1 MARFLHRD
9 RQKTI
14 KKTRYTMKQIYYV
27 IQTLL
32 RGKGSVLFKIV
43 SLGLG
48 LAMSI
53 LLFAR
58 VAYEQSYDTCFRD
71 YDRLYQVWSQFIMN
85 GEKNEAQNMNMGPL
99 AGAILE
105 NFPKEVE
112 SATCTNR
119 YLASR
124 LLYYGNTRFN
134 ESKLCADSLFFQT
147 MGIEVLSGNPVQD
160 LQQPNVIYL
169 SKSLAQRMFG
179 GEDPIGKVISYNHE
193 RDLTVR
199 GTYADL
205 PDNTTVNA
213 EAVISL
219 PPAWAAQQMNYSWD
233 GGDSYFQYVRLRQ
246 DVDVEALNARMEK
259 MAEKY
264 LPARDSW
271 SYTAYIQPLRD
282 TFRQQDDVRRMFTIM
297 LTLGLSILFITALNY
312 ALISISSLSRRA
324 KMVGVH
330 KCSGASGG
338 GIFGMFMLETLMVV
352 VLALVVMFL
361 LLWGFRDFVE
371 DTAATKLTNLFA
383 GSRLWVPA
391 ATIAL
396 LLLVGGVLPGRLFAR
411 IPVTQVFRRYT
422 EGKKGWKRPLL
433 FVQFAGV
440 AFICGLMCMVMMQYH
455 FVMSKDMGFSTERI
469 VGTSLPFKTAKECD
483 NAYNFFRSLPYVED
497 LSSAYG
503 NPLEGYSGCFIT
515 GENGES
521 LFSARFDACMSNY
534 YDLMGMKLKEG
545 RLPRDNS
552 EVVVNETFVNLMKW
566 GNDAVGRTVHTMG
579 ETSTVTG
586 VLKDFQI
593 NGFYAG
599 PMPYISFPT
608 KQFNNDLHFLLKEP
622 FAENMQRLTKDA
634 AEAFPDKNIDFTSME
649 EGMNRMYNPV
659 RVFRNATV
667 VAGVVM
673 FFIMLMGLLGY
684 TADEVQRRSKEI
696 AIRKVNGAEASSILS
711 LLGRDVLWV
720 AGPAVLVGVAASW
733 YVNSLWM
740 EMFSAQ
746 ASMSA
751 VAYVLIGLIVLA
763 VIMACV
769 LWKSWRIANENPV
782 LSIKSE

>member
-1 MARFLHRD
+1 M
-9 RQKTI
+9 RQI
-14 KKTRYTMKQIYYV
+14 HYV
-27 IQTLL
+27 VQTLL
-32 RGKGSVLFKIV
+32 RGRGSIPFKVI

-71 YDRLYQVWSQFIMN
+71 YDRLYQVWSMFILDN
-85 GEKNEAQNMNMGPL
+85 EKNEPQTMNMGPL

-105 NFPKEVE
+105 SFPKEVE
-112 SATCTNR
+112 GATCTCR
-119 YLASR
+119 YLASWP
-124 LLYYGNTRFN
+124 LYYGDHRFD
-134 ESKLCADSLFFQT
+134 ERKLCADSLFFQT

-169 SKSLAQRMFG
+169 SQSLAERMFG
-179 GEDPIGKVISYNHE
+179 GEEPVGKVISYNHE

-199 GTYADL
+199 GTFADL
-205 PDNTTVNA
+205 PDNTTVGA
-213 EAVISL
+213 DAVISL
-219 PPAWAAQQMNYSWD
+219 PPAWAATQANYSWE
-233 GGDSYFQYVRLRQ
+233 GGDSYYQYVRLRPG
-246 DVDVEALNARMEK
+246 VDVEALNARMEK

-271 SYTAYIQPLRD
+271 SYSAWVQPLRD

-330 KCSGASGG
+330 KCSGASGE
-338 GIFGMFMLETLMVV
+338 GIFGMFMLETLVV
-352 VLALVVMFL
+352 VALALGVMFL

-371 DTAATKLTNLFA
+371 DTAATKLTNLFE

-391 ATIAL
+391 ATAGV

-469 VGTSLPFKTAKECD
+469 AGTYLPFKTARECD

-497 LSSAYG
+497 LSAAYG
-503 NPLEGYSGCFIT
+503 NPLEGYSGCFI
-515 GENGES
+515 NGEDGNT
-521 LFSARFDACMSNY
+521 LFSARFDACMANY
-534 YDLMGMKLKEG
+534 YDLMGIRLKEG

-552 EVVVNETFVNLMKW
+552 EVVVNETFVGLMKW
-566 GNDAVGRTVHTMG
+566 GKEAVGRTVHLMG
-579 ETSTVTG
+579 ETVTVTG

-593 NGFYAG
+593 NGFYAE
-599 PMPYISFPT
+599 PMPYIGFT
-608 KQFNNDLHFLLKEP
+608 TRQFNNGLHFLLKEP
-622 FAENMQRLTKDA
+622 FAENLQRLTKAA
-634 AEAFPDKNIDFTSME
+634 AEAFPDKTIDFTSMDE
-649 EGMNRMYNPV
+649 AMQTMYNPV
-659 RVFRNATV
+659 RVFRNATA

-696 AIRKVNGAEASSILS
+696 AIRKVNGAEASAILR
-711 LLGRDVLWV
+711 LLGRDVLYV
-720 AGPAVLVGVAASW
+720 AGPAVAIGVVASW
-733 YVNSLWM
+733 YVNTLWM
-740 EMFSAQ
+740 DMFSAQ

-751 VAYVLIGLIVLA
+751 VVYVLIGVAVLA
-763 VIMACV
+763 VIIGCV
-769 LWKSWRIANENPV
+769 LWKSWRIAGENPV
-782 LSIKSE
+782 LSLKSE

>member
-1 MARFLHRD
+1 M
-9 RQKTI
+9 RQI
-14 KKTRYTMKQIYYV
+14 HYV

-32 RGKGSVLFKIV
+32 RGRGSIPFKVI

-71 YDRLYQVWSQFIMN
+71 YDRLYQVWSMFILDN
-85 GEKNEAQNMNMGPL
+85 EKNEPQTMNMGPL

-105 NFPKEVE
+105 SFPKEVE
-112 SATCTNR
+112 GATCTCR
-119 YLASR
+119 YLASWP
-124 LLYYGNTRFN
+124 LYYGDHRFD
-134 ESKLCADSLFFQT
+134 ERKLCADSLFFQT

-169 SKSLAQRMFG
+169 SKSLAERMFG
-179 GEDPIGKVISYNHE
+179 GEEPIGKVISYNHE

-199 GTYADL
+199 GTFADL
-205 PDNTTVNA
+205 PDNTTVGA
-213 EAVISL
+213 DAVISL
-219 PPAWAAQQMNYSWD
+219 PPAWAATQANYSWE
-233 GGDSYFQYVRLRQ
+233 GGDSYYQYVRLRPG
-246 DVDVEALNARMEK
+246 VDVEALNARMEK
-259 MAEKY
+259 MTEKY

-271 SYTAYIQPLRD
+271 SYSAWVQPLRD

-352 VLALVVMFL
+352 ALALGVMFL
-361 LLWGFRDFVE
+361 LLWSFRDFVE
-371 DTAATKLTNLFA
+371 DTAATKLTNLFE

-391 ATIAL
+391 ATVGV

-469 VGTSLPFKTAKECD
+469 AGTYLPFKTARECD

-497 LSSAYG
+497 LSAAYG
-503 NPLEGYSGCFIT
+503 NPLEGYSGCFI
-515 GENGES
+515 NGEDGNT
-521 LFSARFDACMSNY
+521 LFSARFDACMANY
-534 YDLMGMKLKEG
+534 YDLMGIRLKEG

-552 EVVVNETFVNLMKW
+552 EVVVNETFVGLMKW
-566 GNDAVGRTVHTMG
+566 GKEAVGRTVHTMG
-579 ETSTVTG
+579 ETVTVTG

-593 NGFYAG
+593 NGFYAE
-599 PMPYISFPT
+599 PMPYIGFT
-608 KQFNNDLHFLLKEP
+608 TRQFNNDLHFLLKEP
-622 FAENMQRLTKDA
+622 FAENLQRLTKAA
-634 AEAFPDKNIDFTSME
+634 AEAFPDKTIDFTSMDE
-649 EGMNRMYNPV
+649 AMQTMYNPV
-659 RVFRNATV
+659 RVFRNATA

-696 AIRKVNGAEASSILS
+696 AIRKVNGAEASAILR
-711 LLGRDVLWV
+711 LLGRDVLYV
-720 AGPAVLVGVAASW
+720 AGPAVAIGVVASW
-733 YVNSLWM
+733 YVNTLWM
-740 EMFSAQ
+740 DMFTAQ

-751 VAYVLIGLIVLA
+751 AVYVLIGVAVLA
-763 VIMACV
+763 VIIGCV
-769 LWKSWRIANENPV
+769 LWKSWRIAGENPV
-782 LSIKSE
+782 LSLKSE

>member
-1 MARFLHRD
+1 M
-9 RQKTI
+9 RQI
-14 KKTRYTMKQIYYV
+14 HYV

-32 RGKGSVLFKIV
+32 RGKGSIPFKVI

-71 YDRLYQVWSQFIMN
+71 YDRLYQVWSMFILDN
-85 GEKNEAQNMNMGPL
+85 EKNEPQTMNMGPL

-105 NFPKEVE
+105 SFPKEVE
-112 SATCTNR
+112 GATCTCR
-119 YLASR
+119 YLASWP
-124 LLYYGNTRFN
+124 LYYGDHRFN
-134 ESKLCADSLFFQT
+134 ESKICADSLFFQT

-160 LQQPNVIYL
+160 LQQPNVVYL
-169 SKSLAQRMFG
+169 SKSLAERMFG
-179 GEDPIGKVISYNHE
+179 GEEPIGKVISYNHE

-199 GTYADL
+199 GTFADL
-205 PDNTTVNA
+205 PDNTTVRA
-213 EAVISL
+213 DAVISL
-219 PPAWAAQQMNYSWD
+219 PPAWAATQANYSWE
-233 GGDSYFQYVRLRQ
+233 GGDSYYQYVRLRPG
-246 DVDVEALNARMEK
+246 VDVEAFNARMEK

-271 SYTAYIQPLRD
+271 SYTAWVQPLRD

-330 KCSGASGG
+330 KCSGASGE

-352 VLALVVMFL
+352 ALALGVMFL

-371 DTAATKLTNLFA
+371 DTAATKLTNLFE

-391 ATIAL
+391 ATVGV

-469 VGTSLPFKTAKECD
+469 VGTYLPFKTAKECD

-497 LSSAYG
+497 LSAAYG
-503 NPLEGYSGCFIT
+503 NPLEGYSGCFIV

-566 GNDAVGRTVHTMG
+566 GKDAVGHTVHTMG

-593 NGFYAG
+593 NGFYAE
-599 PMPYISFPT
+599 PMPYIGFMSR
-608 KQFNNDLHFLLKEP
+608 QFNNGLHFLLKEP
-622 FAENMQRLTKDA
+622 FAENLQRLTKDA
-634 AEAFPDKNIDFTSME
+634 AEAFPDKTIDFTSME
-649 EGMNRMYNPV
+649 EGMNMLYNPV
-659 RVFRNATV
+659 RVFRNATA

-696 AIRKVNGAEASSILS
+696 AIRKVNGAEASSILR
-711 LLGRDVLWV
+711 LLGRDVLYV
-720 AGPAVLVGVAASW
+720 AVPAVVIGVATSW

-740 EMFSAQ
+740 DMFSAQ

-751 VAYVLIGLIVLA
+751 AVYVLIGVAVLA
-763 VIMACV
+763 VITGCV

-782 LSIKSE
+782 LSIKNE

>member
-1 MARFLHRD
+1 M
-9 RQKTI
+9 RQI
-14 KKTRYTMKQIYYV
+14 HYV

-32 RGKGSVLFKIV
+32 RGKGSIPFKVI

-71 YDRLYQVWSQFIMN
+71 YDRLYQVWSMFILDN
-85 GEKNEAQNMNMGPL
+85 EKNEPQTMNMGPL

-105 NFPKEVE
+105 SFPKEVE
-112 SATCTNR
+112 GATCTCR
-119 YLASR
+119 YLASWP
-124 LLYYGNTRFN
+124 LYYGDHRFD
-134 ESKLCADSLFFQT
+134 ERKLCADSLFFQT

-169 SKSLAQRMFG
+169 SKSLAERMFG
-179 GEDPIGKVISYNHE
+179 GEEPIGKVISYNHE

-205 PDNTTVNA
+205 PDNTTVGA
-213 EAVISL
+213 DAVISL
-219 PPAWAAQQMNYSWD
+219 PPAWAVKQMNYSWN
-233 GGDSYFQYVRLRQ
+233 GGDSYYQYVRLRPGV
-246 DVDVEALNARMEK
+246 DVDDLNARMKK

-264 LPARDSW
+264 LPERDSW
-271 SYTAYIQPLRD
+271 SYSAYVQPLRD

-330 KCSGASGG
+330 KCSGASGE

-352 VLALVVMFL
+352 ALALGVMFL

-371 DTAATKLTNLFA
+371 DTAATKLTNLFE

-391 ATIAL
+391 ATVGV

-469 VGTSLPFKTAKECD
+469 VGTYLPFKTAKECD

-497 LSSAYG
+497 LSAAYG

-521 LFSARFDACMSNY
+521 LFSARFDACMPNY

-545 RLPRDNS
+545 RLPRDSS
-552 EVVVNETFVNLMKW
+552 EVVVNETFVSLMKW
-566 GNDAVGRTVHTMG
+566 GKDAVGRTVHTMG

-593 NGFYAG
+593 NGFYAE
-599 PMPYISFPT
+599 PMPYIGFMSR
-608 KQFNNDLHFLLKEP
+608 QFNNGLHFLLKEP
-622 FAENMQRLTKDA
+622 FAENLQRLTKDA
-634 AEAFPDKNIDFTSME
+634 AEAFPDKTIDFTSME
-649 EGMNRMYNPV
+649 EGMNMLYNPV
-659 RVFRNATV
+659 RVFRNATA

-696 AIRKVNGAEASSILS
+696 AIRKVNGAEASSILR
-711 LLGRDVLWV
+711 LLGRDVLYV
-720 AGPAVLVGVAASW
+720 AVPAVVIGVAASW

-740 EMFSAQ
+740 DMFSAQ

-751 VAYVLIGLIVLA
+751 AVYVLIGVAVLA
-763 VIMACV
+763 VITGCV

>member
-1 MARFLHRD
+1 M
-9 RQKTI
+9 RQI
-14 KKTRYTMKQIYYV
+14 HYV

-32 RGKGSVLFKIV
+32 RGKGSIPFKVI

-71 YDRLYQVWSQFIMN
+71 YDRLYQVWSMFILDN
-85 GEKNEAQNMNMGPL
+85 EKNEPQTMNMGPL

-105 NFPKEVE
+105 SFPKEVE
-112 SATCTNR
+112 GATCTCR
-119 YLASR
+119 YLASWP
-124 LLYYGNTRFN
+124 LYYGDHRFD
-134 ESKLCADSLFFQT
+134 ESKICADSLFFQT

-160 LQQPNVIYL
+160 LQQPNVVYL
-169 SKSLAQRMFG
+169 SKSLAERMFG
-179 GEDPIGKVISYNHE
+179 GEEPIGKVISYNHE

-205 PDNTTVNA
+205 PDNTTVGA
-213 EAVISL
+213 DAVISL
-219 PPAWAAQQMNYSWD
+219 PPAWAATQANYSWE
-233 GGDSYFQYVRLRQ
+233 GGDSYYQYVRLRPG
-246 DVDVEALNARMEK
+246 VDVEALNARMEK

-271 SYTAYIQPLRD
+271 SYTAWVQPLRD
-282 TFRQQDDVRRMFTIM
+282 TFRQKDDVRRMFTIM

-330 KCSGASGG
+330 KCSGASGE
-338 GIFGMFMLETLMVV
+338 GIFGMFMLETLLVV
-352 VLALVVMFL
+352 VLALGVMFL

-371 DTAATKLTNLFA
+371 DTAATKLTNLFE

-391 ATIAL
+391 ATVGV

-469 VGTSLPFKTAKECD
+469 AGTYVSFKKAERE

-497 LSSAYG
+497 LSAAYG
-503 NPLEGYSGCFIT
+503 NPLEGYSGCFIV

-545 RLPRDNS
+545 RLPRDSS
-552 EVVVNETFVNLMKW
+552 EVVVNETFVSLMKW
-566 GNDAVGRTVHTMG
+566 GKDAVGHTVHTMG

-593 NGFYAG
+593 NGFYAE
-599 PMPYISFPT
+599 PMPYIGFMSR
-608 KQFNNDLHFLLKEP
+608 QFNNGLHFLLKEP
-622 FAENMQRLTKDA
+622 FAENLQRLTKDA
-634 AEAFPDKNIDFTSME
+634 AEAFPDKTIDFTSME
-649 EGMNRMYNPV
+649 EGMNMLYNPV
-659 RVFRNATV
+659 RVFRNATA

-696 AIRKVNGAEASSILS
+696 AIRKVNGAEASSILR
-711 LLGRDVLWV
+711 LLGRDVLYV
-720 AGPAVLVGVAASW
+720 ALPAVVIGVAASW

-740 EMFSAQ
+740 DMFSAQ

-751 VAYVLIGLIVLA
+751 AVYVLIGVAVLA
-763 VIMACV
+763 VITGCV

>member
-1 MARFLHRD
+1 M
-9 RQKTI
+9 RQI
-14 KKTRYTMKQIYYV
+14 HYV

-32 RGKGSVLFKIV
+32 RGKGSIPFKVI

-71 YDRLYQVWSQFIMN
+71 YDRIYQVWSMFILDN
-85 GEKNEAQNMNMGPL
+85 EKNEPQTMNMGPL

-105 NFPKEVE
+105 SFPKEVE
-112 SATCTNR
+112 GATCTCR
-119 YLASR
+119 YLASWP
-124 LLYYGNTRFN
+124 LYYGDHRFD
-134 ESKLCADSLFFQT
+134 ERKLCADSLFFQT

-169 SKSLAQRMFG
+169 SKSLAERMFG
-179 GEDPIGKVISYNHE
+179 GEEPVGKVISYNHE

-199 GTYADL
+199 GTFADL
-205 PDNTTVNA
+205 PDNTTVGA
-213 EAVISL
+213 DAVISL
-219 PPAWAAQQMNYSWD
+219 PPAWAATQANYSWE
-233 GGDSYFQYVRLRQ
+233 GGDSYYQYVRLRPG
-246 DVDVEALNARMEK
+246 VDVEALNARMEK
-259 MAEKY
+259 MTEKY
-264 LPARDSW
+264 LPTRDSW
-271 SYTAYIQPLRD
+271 SYSAWVQPLRD

-352 VLALVVMFL
+352 ALALGVMFL
-361 LLWGFRDFVE
+361 LLWSFRDFVE
-371 DTAATKLTNLFA
+371 DTAATKLTNLFE

-391 ATIAL
+391 ATVGV

-455 FVMSKDMGFSTERI
+455 FVMSKDMGFNTKRIAVTYLTFEKAER
-469 VGTSLPFKTAKECD
+469 E

-497 LSSAYG
+497 LSAAYG
-503 NPLEGYSGCFIT
+503 NPLEGYSGCFIN

-545 RLPRDNS
+545 RLPRDSS
-552 EVVVNETFVNLMKW
+552 EVVVNETFVGLMKW
-566 GNDAVGRTVHTMG
+566 GKDAVGRTVHTMG
-579 ETSTVTG
+579 ETVTVTG

-593 NGFYAG
+593 NGFYAE
-599 PMPYISFPT
+599 PMPYIGFT
-608 KQFNNDLHFLLKEP
+608 TRQFNNGLHFLLKEP
-622 FAENMQRLTKDA
+622 FPENLQRLTKAA
-634 AEAFPDKNIDFTSME
+634 AEAFPDKTIDFTSME
-649 EGMNRMYNPV
+649 EGMNMLYNPV
-659 RVFRNATV
+659 RVFRNATA

-696 AIRKVNGAEASSILS
+696 AIRKVNGAEASSILR
-711 LLGRDVLWV
+711 LLGRDVLYV
-720 AGPAVLVGVAASW
+720 AVPAVVIGVAASW

-740 EMFSAQ
+740 DMFSAQ

-751 VAYVLIGLIVLA
+751 VVYVLIGVAVLA
-763 VIMACV
+763 VITGCV

>member
-1 MARFLHRD
+1 M
-9 RQKTI
+9 RQI
-14 KKTRYTMKQIYYV
+14 HYV

-32 RGKGSVLFKIV
+32 RGKGSIPFKVI

-71 YDRLYQVWSQFIMN
+71 YDRLYQVWSMFILDN
-85 GEKNEAQNMNMGPL
+85 EKNEPQTMNMGPL

-105 NFPKEVE
+105 SFPKEVE
-112 SATCTNR
+112 GATCTCR
-119 YLASR
+119 YLASWP
-124 LLYYGNTRFN
+124 LYYGDHRFD
-134 ESKLCADSLFFQT
+134 ERKLCADSLFFQT

-169 SKSLAQRMFG
+169 SKSLAERMFG
-179 GEDPIGKVISYNHE
+179 GEEPVGKVISYNHE

-199 GTYADL
+199 GTFADL
-205 PDNTTVNA
+205 PDNTTVGA
-213 EAVISL
+213 DAVISL
-219 PPAWAAQQMNYSWD
+219 PPAWAATQANYSWE
-233 GGDSYFQYVRLRQ
+233 GGDSYYQYVRLRPG
-246 DVDVEALNARMEK
+246 VDVEALNARMKK

-271 SYTAYIQPLRD
+271 SYSAWVQPLRD

-330 KCSGASGG
+330 KCSGGSGE
-338 GIFGMFMLETLMVV
+338 GIFGMFMLETLVV
-352 VLALVVMFL
+352 VALALGVMFL

-371 DTAATKLTNLFA
+371 DTAATKLTNLFE

-391 ATIAL
+391 ATVGV

-469 VGTSLPFKTAKECD
+469 VGTYLPFKTAKECD

-497 LSSAYG
+497 LSAAYG
-503 NPLEGYSGCFIT
+503 NPLEGYSGCFI
-515 GENGES
+515 NGEDGNT
-521 LFSARFDACMSNY
+521 LFSARFDACMANY
-534 YDLMGMKLKEG
+534 YDLMGIRLKEG

-552 EVVVNETFVNLMKW
+552 EVVVNETFVGLMKW
-566 GNDAVGRTVHTMG
+566 GKEAVGRTVHTMG
-579 ETSTVTG
+579 ETVTVTG

-593 NGFYAG
+593 NGFYAE
-599 PMPYISFPT
+599 PMPYIGFMT
-608 KQFNNDLHFLLKEP
+608 RQFNNDLHFLLKEP
-622 FAENMQRLTKDA
+622 FAENLQRLTKDA
-634 AEAFPDKNIDFTSME
+634 AEAFPDKTIDFTSME
-649 EGMNRMYNPV
+649 EGMNMLYNPV
-659 RVFRNATV
+659 RVFRNATA

-696 AIRKVNGAEASSILS
+696 AIRKVNGAEASSILR
-711 LLGRDVLWV
+711 LLGRDVLYV
-720 AGPAVLVGVAASW
+720 AVPAVVIGIAASW

-740 EMFSAQ
+740 DMFSAQ

-751 VAYVLIGLIVLA
+751 AVYVLIGVAVLA
-763 VIMACV
+763 VITGCV

>member
-1 MARFLHRD
+1 M
-9 RQKTI
+9 RQI
-14 KKTRYTMKQIYYV
+14 HYV

-32 RGKGSVLFKIV
+32 RGRGSIPFKVI

-71 YDRLYQVWSQFIMN
+71 YDRIYQVWSQFIMN
-85 GEKNEAQNMNMGPL
+85 GETLEPQNMNMGPL
-99 AGAILE
+99 AGAIFE
-105 NFPKEVE
+105 SFPKEVE
-112 SATCTNR
+112 GATCTCR
-119 YLASR
+119 YLASWP
-124 LLYYGNTRFN
+124 LYYGNHRFN
-134 ESKLCADSLFFQT
+134 ESKICADSLFFQT

-160 LQQPNVIYL
+160 LQQPNVVYL
-169 SKSLAQRMFG
+169 SKSLAERMFG
-179 GEDPIGKVISYNHE
+179 GEEPIGKVISYNHE

-199 GTYADL
+199 GTFADL
-205 PDNTTVNA
+205 PDNTTVGA
-213 EAVISL
+213 DAVISL
-219 PPAWAAQQMNYSWD
+219 PPTWAAQQMNYSWN
-233 GGDSYFQYVRLRQ
+233 GGDSYCQYVRLRPGV
-246 DVDVEALNARMEK
+246 DVDDLNTRMEK

-264 LPARDSW
+264 LPERDSW
-271 SYTAYIQPLRD
+271 SYSAWVKPLRD

-330 KCSGASGG
+330 KCSGASGE
-338 GIFGMFMLETLMVV
+338 GIFGMFMLETLIVV
-352 VLALVVMFL
+352 ALALGVMSL

-371 DTAATKLTNLFA
+371 DTAATKLTNLFE

-391 ATIAL
+391 ATVGV

-469 VGTSLPFKTAKECD
+469 VGTYLPFKTARECD

-497 LSSAYG
+497 LSAAYG

-521 LFSARFDACMSNY
+521 LFSARFDACMPNY

-566 GNDAVGRTVHTMG
+566 GKDAVGHTVHTMG

-593 NGFYAG
+593 NGFYAE
-599 PMPYISFPT
+599 PMPYIGFMSR
-608 KQFNNDLHFLLKEP
+608 QFNNGLHFLLKEP
-622 FAENMQRLTKDA
+622 FAENLQRLTKDA
-634 AEAFPDKNIDFTSME
+634 AEAFPDKTIDFTSME
-649 EGMNRMYNPV
+649 EAMQTMYNPV
-659 RVFRNATV
+659 RVFRNATA

-696 AIRKVNGAEASSILS
+696 AIRKVNGAEASSILR
-711 LLGRDVLWV
+711 LLGRDVLYV
-720 AGPAVLVGVAASW
+720 AGPAVAIGVVASW
-733 YVNSLWM
+733 YVNTLWM
-740 EMFSAQ
+740 DMFTAQ

-751 VAYVLIGLIVLA
+751 AVYVLIGVAVLA
-763 VIMACV
+763 VITGCV

>member
-1 MARFLHRD
+1 M
-9 RQKTI
+9 RQI
-14 KKTRYTMKQIYYV
+14 HYV

-32 RGKGSVLFKIV
+32 RGKGSIPFKVI

-71 YDRLYQVWSQFIMN
+71 YDRIYQVWSQFVMN
-85 GEKNEAQNMNMGPL
+85 GEALEPQTMNMGPL

-105 NFPKEVE
+105 SFPKEVE
-112 SATCTNR
+112 GATCTCR
-119 YLASR
+119 YLASWP
-124 LLYYGNTRFN
+124 LYYGNHRFN
-134 ESKLCADSLFFQT
+134 ESKICADSLFFQT

-160 LQQPNVIYL
+160 LQQPNVVYL
-169 SKSLAQRMFG
+169 SKSLAERMFG
-179 GEDPIGKVISYNHE
+179 GEEPIGKVISYNHE

-199 GTYADL
+199 GTFADL
-205 PDNTTVNA
+205 PDNTTVGA
-213 EAVISL
+213 DAVISL
-219 PPAWAAQQMNYSWD
+219 PPTWAAQQMNYSWN
-233 GGDSYFQYVRLRQ
+233 GGDSYCQYVRLRPGV
-246 DVDVEALNARMEK
+246 DVDDLNTRMEK

-264 LPARDSW
+264 LPERDSW
-271 SYTAYIQPLRD
+271 SYSAWVKPLRD

-330 KCSGASGG
+330 KCSGASGE
-338 GIFGMFMLETLMVV
+338 GIFGMFMLETLIVV
-352 VLALVVMFL
+352 ALALGVMFL
-361 LLWGFRDFVE
+361 LLWSFRDFVE
-371 DTAATKLTNLFA
+371 DTAATKLTNLFE

-391 ATIAL
+391 ATAGV

-469 VGTSLPFKTAKECD
+469 AGTYLPFKTARECD

-497 LSSAYG
+497 LSAAYG
-503 NPLEGYSGCFIT
+503 NPLEGYSGCFI
-515 GENGES
+515 NGEDGNTF
-521 LFSARFDACMSNY
+521 FSARFDACMPNY

-552 EVVVNETFVNLMKW
+552 EVVVNETFVSLMKW
-566 GNDAVGRTVHTMG
+566 GKEALGRTVHTMG
-579 ETSTVTG
+579 ETVTVTG

-593 NGFYAG
+593 NGFYAE
-599 PMPYISFPT
+599 PMPYIGFT
-608 KQFNNDLHFLLKEP
+608 TRQFNNDLHFLLKEP
-622 FAENMQRLTKDA
+622 FAENLQRLTKAA
-634 AEAFPDKNIDFTSME
+634 AEAFPDKTIDFTSMDE
-649 EGMNRMYNPV
+649 AMQTMYNPV
-659 RVFRNATV
+659 RVFRNATA

-696 AIRKVNGAEASSILS
+696 AIRKVNGAEASAILR
-711 LLGRDVLWV
+711 LLGRDVLYV
-720 AGPAVLVGVAASW
+720 AGPAVAIGVVASW
-733 YVNSLWM
+733 YVNTLWM
-740 EMFSAQ
+740 DMFTAQ

-751 VAYVLIGLIVLA
+751 VVYVLIGVAVLA
-763 VIMACV
+763 VITGCV

>member
-1 MARFLHRD
+1 M
-9 RQKTI
+9 RQI
-14 KKTRYTMKQIYYV
+14 HYV

-32 RGKGSVLFKIV
+32 RGKGSTPFKVI

-71 YDRLYQVWSQFIMN
+71 YNRIYQVWSRFVMN
-85 GEKNEAQNMNMGPL
+85 GEKLEPQTMNMGPL

-105 NFPKEVE
+105 SFPKEVE
-112 SATCTNR
+112 GATCTCR
-119 YLASR
+119 YLASWP
-124 LLYYGNTRFN
+124 LYYGNHRFN
-134 ESKLCADSLFFQT
+134 ESKICADSLFFQT

-169 SKSLAQRMFG
+169 SKSLAERMFG
-179 GEDPIGKVISYNHE
+179 DEEPIGKVISYNHE

-199 GTYADL
+199 GTFADL
-205 PDNTTVNA
+205 PDNTTVGA
-213 EAVISL
+213 DAVISL
-219 PPAWAAQQMNYSWD
+219 PPAWAATQANYSWE
-233 GGDSYFQYVRLRQ
+233 GGDSYYQYVRLRPG
-246 DVDVEALNARMEK
+246 VDVEALNARMKK

-271 SYTAYIQPLRD
+271 SYTAWVQPLRD

-330 KCSGASGG
+330 KCSGASGE

-352 VLALVVMFL
+352 VLALGVMFL

-371 DTAATKLTNLFA
+371 DTAATKLSNLFE

-391 ATIAL
+391 ATVGVL
-396 LLLVGGVLPGRLFAR
+396 MLVGGVLPGRLFAR

-455 FVMSKDMGFSTERI
+455 FVMSKDMGFNTKRI
-469 VGTSLPFKTAKECD
+469 AGTYLPFKTAKECD

-497 LSSAYG
+497 LSAAYG

-521 LFSARFDACMSNY
+521 LFSARFDACMPNY

-545 RLPRDNS
+545 RLPRDSS
-552 EVVVNETFVNLMKW
+552 EVVVNETFVSLMKW
-566 GNDAVGRTVHTMG
+566 GKDAVGRTVHTMG

-599 PMPYISFPT
+599 PMPYIGFKT
-608 KQFNNDLHFLLKEP
+608 RQFNNGLHFLLKEP
-622 FAENMQRLTKDA
+622 FAENLQRLTKDA
-634 AEAFPDKNIDFTSME
+634 AEAFPDKTIDFTSME
-649 EGMNRMYNPV
+649 EGMNMLYNPV
-659 RVFRNATV
+659 RVFRNATA

-696 AIRKVNGAEASSILS
+696 AIRKVNGAEASDILR
-711 LLGRDVLWV
+711 LLGRDVLYV
-720 AGPAVLVGVAASW
+720 AGPAVAIGVVASW
-733 YVNSLWM
+733 YVNTLWM
-740 EMFSAQ
+740 DMFTAQ

-751 VAYVLIGLIVLA
+751 AVYVLIGLAVLA
-763 VIMACV
+763 VITGCV

>member
-1 MARFLHRD
+1 
-9 RQKTI
+9 
-14 KKTRYTMKQIYYV
+14 
-27 IQTLL
+27 
-32 RGKGSVLFKIV
+32 
-43 SLGLG
+43 
-48 LAMSI
+48 
-53 LLFAR
+53 
-58 VAYEQSYDTCFRD
+58 
-71 YDRLYQVWSQFIMN
+71 
-85 GEKNEAQNMNMGPL
+85 
-99 AGAILE
+99 
-105 NFPKEVE
+105 
-112 SATCTNR
+112 
-119 YLASR
+119 
-124 LLYYGNTRFN
+124 
-134 ESKLCADSLFFQT
+134 
-147 MGIEVLSGNPVQD
+147 
-160 LQQPNVIYL
+160 
-169 SKSLAQRMFG
+169 
-179 GEDPIGKVISYNHE
+179 
-193 RDLTVR
+193 
-199 GTYADL
+199 
-205 PDNTTVNA
+205 
-213 EAVISL
+213 
-219 PPAWAAQQMNYSWD
+219 MNYSWD
-233 GGDSYFQYVRLRQ
+233 GGDSYCQYVRLRPEV
-246 DVDVEALNARMEK
+246 DVDDLNARMKK

-271 SYTAYIQPLRD
+271 SYTAYVQPLRD

-338 GIFGMFMLETLMVV
+338 GIFGMFMLETLVV
-352 VLALVVMFL
+352 VALALGVMFL

-371 DTAATKLTNLFA
+371 DTAATKLTNLFE

-391 ATIAL
+391 ATVGV

-469 VGTSLPFKTAKECD
+469 VGTYLPFKTAKECD

-566 GNDAVGRTVHTMG
+566 GKDAVGHTVHTMG

-593 NGFYAG
+593 NGFYAE
-599 PMPYISFPT
+599 PMPYIGFMSR
-608 KQFNNDLHFLLKEP
+608 QFNNGLHFLLKEP
-622 FAENMQRLTKDA
+622 FAENLQRLTKDA
-634 AEAFPDKNIDFTSME
+634 AEAFPDKTIDFTSME
-649 EGMNRMYNPV
+649 EGMNMLYNPV
-659 RVFRNATV
+659 RVFRNATA

-696 AIRKVNGAEASSILS
+696 AIRKVNGAEASSILR
-711 LLGRDVLWV
+711 LLGRDVLYV
-720 AGPAVLVGVAASW
+720 AVPAVVIGIAASW

-740 EMFSAQ
+740 DMFSAQ

-751 VAYVLIGLIVLA
+751 VVYVLIGVAVLA
-763 VIMACV
+763 VITGCV

>member
-1 MARFLHRD
+1 M
-9 RQKTI
+9 
-14 KKTRYTMKQIYYV
+14 TRAVPQNINEEYYQIS
-27 IQTLL
+27 
-32 RGKGSVLFKIV
+32 R
-43 SLGLG
+43 
-48 LAMSI
+48 
-53 LLFAR
+53 
-58 VAYEQSYDTCFRD
+58 E
-71 YDRLYQVWSQFIMN
+71 
-85 GEKNEAQNMNMGPL
+85 
-99 AGAILE
+99 ILE
-105 NFPKEVE
+105 SFPKEVE
-112 SATCTNR
+112 GATCTCR
-119 YLASR
+119 YLASWP
-124 LLYYGNTRFN
+124 LYYGDHRFD
-134 ESKLCADSLFFQT
+134 ERKLCADSLFFQT

-169 SKSLAQRMFG
+169 SQSLAERMFG
-179 GEDPIGKVISYNHE
+179 GEEPVGKVISYNHE

-199 GTYADL
+199 GTFADL
-205 PDNTTVNA
+205 PDNTTVGA
-213 EAVISL
+213 DAVISL
-219 PPAWAAQQMNYSWD
+219 PPAWAATQANYSWE
-233 GGDSYFQYVRLRQ
+233 GGDSYYQYVRLRPG
-246 DVDVEALNARMEK
+246 VDVEALNARMKK

-271 SYTAYIQPLRD
+271 SYTAYVQPLRD

-330 KCSGASGG
+330 KCSGASGE
-338 GIFGMFMLETLMVV
+338 GIFGMFMLETLVV
-352 VLALVVMFL
+352 VALALGVMFL

-371 DTAATKLTNLFA
+371 DTAATKLTNLFE

-391 ATIAL
+391 ATVGV

-469 VGTSLPFKTAKECD
+469 VGTYLPFKTAKECD

-521 LFSARFDACMSNY
+521 LFSARFDACMPNY

-566 GNDAVGRTVHTMG
+566 GKDAVGHTVHTMG

-599 PMPYISFPT
+599 PMPYIGFMSR
-608 KQFNNDLHFLLKEP
+608 QFNNGLHFLLKEP
-622 FAENMQRLTKDA
+622 FAENLQRLTKDA
-634 AEAFPDKNIDFTSME
+634 AEAFPDKTIDFTSME
-649 EGMNRMYNPV
+649 EGMNIMYNPV
-659 RVFRNATV
+659 RVFRNATA

-696 AIRKVNGAEASSILS
+696 AIRKVNGAEASSILR
-711 LLGRDVLWV
+711 LLGRDVLYV
-720 AGPAVLVGVAASW
+720 AGPAVAIGVVASW

-740 EMFSAQ
+740 DMFSAQ

-751 VAYVLIGLIVLA
+751 VCAASQAGRSSRSVPRSQDLLSIVSS
-763 VIMACV
+763 M
-769 LWKSWRIANENPV
+769 SWRCFVGRGYRFRGSRGSPGGGRPPRRSPRRSAYSYPRRRPTPRATRPARPV
-782 LSIKSE
+782 P

>member
-1 MARFLHRD
+1 M
-9 RQKTI
+9 RQI
-14 KKTRYTMKQIYYV
+14 HYV
-27 IQTLL
+27 VQTLL
-32 RGKGSVLFKIV
+32 RGRGSIPFKVI

-71 YDRLYQVWSQFIMN
+71 YDRLYQVWSMFILDN
-85 GEKNEAQNMNMGPL
+85 EKNEPQTMNMGPL

-105 NFPKEVE
+105 SFPKEVE
-112 SATCTNR
+112 GATCTCR
-119 YLASR
+119 YLASWP
-124 LLYYGNTRFN
+124 LYYGDHRFD
-134 ESKLCADSLFFQT
+134 ERKLCADSLFFQT

-169 SKSLAQRMFG
+169 SQSLAERMFG
-179 GEDPIGKVISYNHE
+179 GEEPVGKVISYNHE

-199 GTYADL
+199 GTFADL
-205 PDNTTVNA
+205 PDNTTVGA
-213 EAVISL
+213 DAVISL
-219 PPAWAAQQMNYSWD
+219 PPAWAATQANYSWE
-233 GGDSYFQYVRLRQ
+233 GGDSYYQYVRLRPG
-246 DVDVEALNARMEK
+246 VDVEALNARMEK

-271 SYTAYIQPLRD
+271 SYSAWVQPLRD

-352 VLALVVMFL
+352 ALALGVMFL
-361 LLWGFRDFVE
+361 LLWSFRDFVE
-371 DTAATKLTNLFA
+371 DTAATKLTNLFE

-391 ATIAL
+391 ATAGV

-469 VGTSLPFKTAKECD
+469 AGTYLPFKTARECD

-497 LSSAYG
+497 LSAAYG
-503 NPLEGYSGCFIT
+503 NPLEGYSGCFI
-515 GENGES
+515 NGEDGNT
-521 LFSARFDACMSNY
+521 LFSARFDACMANY
-534 YDLMGMKLKEG
+534 YDLMGIRLKEG

-552 EVVVNETFVNLMKW
+552 EVVVNETFVGLMKW
-566 GNDAVGRTVHTMG
+566 GKEAVGRTVHLMG
-579 ETSTVTG
+579 ETVTVTG

-593 NGFYAG
+593 NGFYAE
-599 PMPYISFPT
+599 PMPYIGFT
-608 KQFNNDLHFLLKEP
+608 TRQFNNGLHFLLKEP
-622 FAENMQRLTKDA
+622 FAENLQRLTKAA
-634 AEAFPDKNIDFTSME
+634 AEAFPDKTIDFTSMDE
-649 EGMNRMYNPV
+649 AMQTMYNPV
-659 RVFRNATV
+659 RVFRNATA

-696 AIRKVNGAEASSILS
+696 AIRKVNGAEASAILR
-711 LLGRDVLWV
+711 LLGRDVLYV
-720 AGPAVLVGVAASW
+720 AGPAVAIGVVASW
-733 YVNSLWM
+733 YVNTLWM
-740 EMFSAQ
+740 DMFSAQ

-751 VAYVLIGLIVLA
+751 VVYVLIGVAVLA
-763 VIMACV
+763 VIIGCV
-769 LWKSWRIANENPV
+769 LWKSWRIAGENPV
-782 LSIKSE
+782 LSLKSE

>member
-1 MARFLHRD
+1 M
-9 RQKTI
+9 RQI
-14 KKTRYTMKQIYYV
+14 HYV
-27 IQTLL
+27 VQTLL
-32 RGKGSVLFKIV
+32 RGRGSIPFKVI

-71 YDRLYQVWSQFIMN
+71 YDRLYQVWSMFILDN
-85 GEKNEAQNMNMGPL
+85 EKNEPQTMNMGPL

-105 NFPKEVE
+105 SFPKEVE
-112 SATCTNR
+112 GATCTCR
-119 YLASR
+119 YLASWP
-124 LLYYGNTRFN
+124 LYYGDHRFD
-134 ESKLCADSLFFQT
+134 ERKLCADSLFFQT

-169 SKSLAQRMFG
+169 SKSLAERMFG
-179 GEDPIGKVISYNHE
+179 GEEPVGKVISYNHE

-199 GTYADL
+199 GTFADL
-205 PDNTTVNA
+205 PDNTTVGA
-213 EAVISL
+213 DAVISL
-219 PPAWAAQQMNYSWD
+219 PPAWAATQANYSWE
-233 GGDSYFQYVRLRQ
+233 GGDSYYQYVRLRPG
-246 DVDVEALNARMEK
+246 VDVEALNARMEK
-259 MAEKY
+259 MTEKY

-271 SYTAYIQPLRD
+271 SYSAWVQPLRD

-352 VLALVVMFL
+352 ALALGVMFL
-361 LLWGFRDFVE
+361 LLWSFRDFVE
-371 DTAATKLTNLFA
+371 DTAATKLTNLFE

-391 ATIAL
+391 ATAGV

-469 VGTSLPFKTAKECD
+469 VATYLPFKTAKECD

-497 LSSAYG
+497 LSAAYG
-503 NPLEGYSGCFIT
+503 NPLEGYSGCFI
-515 GENGES
+515 NGEDGNT
-521 LFSARFDACMSNY
+521 LFSARFDACMANY
-534 YDLMGMKLKEG
+534 YDLMGIRLKEG

-552 EVVVNETFVNLMKW
+552 EVVVNETFVGLMKW
-566 GNDAVGRTVHTMG
+566 GKDAVGRTVHTMG
-579 ETSTVTG
+579 ETVTVTG

-593 NGFYAG
+593 NGFYAE
-599 PMPYISFPT
+599 PMPYIGFT
-608 KQFNNDLHFLLKEP
+608 TRQFNNGLHFLLKEP
-622 FAENMQRLTKDA
+622 FAENLQRLTKAA
-634 AEAFPDKNIDFTSME
+634 AEAFPDKTIDFTSMDE
-649 EGMNRMYNPV
+649 AMQTMYNPV
-659 RVFRNATV
+659 RVFRNATA

-696 AIRKVNGAEASSILS
+696 AIRKVNGAEASSILR
-711 LLGRDVLWV
+711 LLGRDVLYV
-720 AGPAVLVGVAASW
+720 AVPAVVIGVAASW

-740 EMFSAQ
+740 DMFTAQ

-751 VAYVLIGLIVLA
+751 VVYILIGVAVLA
-763 VIMACV
+763 VIIGCV
-769 LWKSWRIANENPV
+769 LWKSWRIAGENPV
-782 LSIKSE
+782 LSLKSE